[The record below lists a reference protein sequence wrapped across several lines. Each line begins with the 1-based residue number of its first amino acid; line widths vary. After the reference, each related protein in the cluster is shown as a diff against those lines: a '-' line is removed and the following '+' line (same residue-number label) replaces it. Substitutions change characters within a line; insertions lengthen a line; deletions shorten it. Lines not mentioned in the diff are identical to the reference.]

1 MFAIRIRGKNT
12 KRNKM
17 IAGETQTNHE
27 NHKKVVLKSRTDAS
41 AAKSKTEISASFLQ
55 RIISLLKK
63 EELI

>member
-1 MFAIRIRGKNT
+1 M
-12 KRNKM
+12 M

-27 NHKKVVLKSRTDAS
+27 NHKKVVLKSRTDSS
-41 AAKSKTEISASFLQ
+41 AAKTKKEISTSFLL

>member
-1 MFAIRIRGKNT
+1 
-12 KRNKM
+12 M

-27 NHKKVVLKSRTDAS
+27 NRKTVVPRSTTDAS
-41 AAKSKTEISASFLQ
+41 AAKVKKEISTSFLQ

>member
-1 MFAIRIRGKNT
+1 M
-12 KRNKM
+12 M

-27 NHKKVVLKSRTDAS
+27 NHTKVVLKSRTDSS
-41 AAKSKTEISASFLQ
+41 AAKSKTEISTSFLQ

>member
-1 MFAIRIRGKNT
+1 
-12 KRNKM
+12 M

-27 NHKKVVLKSRTDAS
+27 NRKTVIPRGKTETS
-41 AAKSKTEISASFLQ
+41 AAKSKTEISTSFLQ